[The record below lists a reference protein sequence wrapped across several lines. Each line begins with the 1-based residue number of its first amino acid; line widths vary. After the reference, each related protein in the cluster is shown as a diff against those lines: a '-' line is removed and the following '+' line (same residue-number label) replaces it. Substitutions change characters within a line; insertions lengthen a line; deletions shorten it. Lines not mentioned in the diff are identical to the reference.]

1 MSALNI
7 IIQLITCTVFL
18 LINAPALIDA
28 PPSIFWL
35 VTFFFRQKL
44 QLKLQLNPSFRAD
57 DIEPEVCYV
66 NK

>member
-1 MSALNI
+1 MFHNLTYRISPNKR
-7 IIQLITCTVFL
+7 THP
-18 LINAPALIDA
+18 NRRP

-35 VTFFFRQKL
+35 VTFFLSQKL
-44 QLKLQLNPSFRAD
+44 KLNPSSIAD